1 MTHTVTERGG
11 GDGRTPDWKDYA
23 ACRGRDVNL
32 FFGPDDEAEQ
42 ARERRET
49 EAKSVCVGCPV
60 RAACLAHAIGYGER
74 YGIFGG
80 TTEDERW
87 TDRRNAIRRERAR
100 ERAA

>member
-49 EAKSVCVGCPV
+49 EAKSVCVGRPV
-60 RAACLAHAIGYGER
+60 RAACLPHAIGYGER

-87 TDRRNAIRRERAR
+87 TDRRNAIRRARAR